1 MALQLLENEM
11 LSRHTTFKVGGPA
24 TYFVT
29 VKTLE
34 ELKEALQFSKEKSLP
49 YFLLG
54 NGSNLLVSDAGYQG
68 VIIKL
73 GGAFDEVTVSGEHI
87 TAGAAALLTSVSQTA
102 FANALKGLEFAYGIP
117 GTIGGGL
124 YMNAGAYGGEM
135 KDVVESVTILSPSG
149 EVEVLSCEEMKFGYR
164 DSILKKEKEGII
176 VSCSLKLT
184 AGDPTEIK
192 TIMDTNMSSRK
203 EKQPLEYPS
212 AGSTFKRPE
221 GYFAGKLIS
230 DAGLKGYSVGG
241 AQVSEKHA
249 GFVINKGGA
258 TAAEIDR
265 LMQDVAEKVFA
276 LYGVQLEPEV
286 LKVGSFS

>member
-87 TAGAAALLTSVSQTA
+87 TAGAAALLTFVSQTA

>member
-54 NGSNLLVSDAGYQG
+54 NGSNLLVSDVGYQG

-87 TAGAAALLTSVSQTA
+87 TAGGAALLTSVSQTA

-184 AGDPTEIK
+184 SGNPVEIK

-265 LMQDVAEKVFA
+265 LMQDVADKVFT